1 MAQTEVRQGG
11 ADYSRRLWKWKD
23 LFPGERQGRGLG
35 GKVEMSENGVELP
48 GVGQAQEQSPRCVP
62 ATPAPATAGL
72 ILAGGGFSAR
82 RNPVYSAPLSHRFY

>member
-11 ADYSRRLWKWKD
+11 ADYSRRLYKWKD

-35 GKVEMSENGVELP
+35 GKVEMFENGVDLL

-62 ATPAPATAGL
+62 ATPAQLRSG
-72 ILAGGGFSAR
+72 
-82 RNPVYSAPLSHRFY
+82 